1 MPATGGRH
9 GRGSRPSV
17 RNEPLGGRFGFFPI
31 APRIAERRWIGM
43 QNALANVEVTTSNPE
58 HILMFGVLVMHTHFV
73 GA

>member
-17 RNEPLGGRFGFFPI
+17 RNEPFRGCFGFFPI
-31 APRIAERRWIGM
+31 APWIAQRRRIGM
-43 QNALANVEVTTSNPE
+43 QNAFSDVEVTTSNPE
-58 HILMFGVLVMHTHFV
+58 HILMFGALVMHTHLV